1 MGFIIVNYQQG
12 VSLAWISGDY
22 RRLGGLVGIPAI
34 AWQHQGEFKRC
45 AFATDAFHLEIAT
58 HDISQKPGNRQPKA
72 RPDPTT
78 IAGYAFERLK
88 DAFQVLRGD
97 ADAGIVNREKRH
109 LATILEIEGYT
120 ASVREFNRIRK
131 QIDKNLPE
139 AFLIRHHRLG
149 QPVWGVVVKC
159 QSFISGLL
167 FKHGDQLLHQIA
179 NAHFFTIY
187 F

>member
-1 MGFIIVNYQQG
+1 M
-12 VSLAWISGDY
+12 
-22 RRLGGLVGIPAI
+22 VGIPAI

-159 QSFISGLL
+159 QSFIAGLL